1 MVGIKVCLEIEG
13 ATMEERGE
21 LLVLLSNGQKSRAGR
36 RAEEIT
42 VGEG

>member
-21 LLVLLSNGQKSRAGR
+21 PWFCSQTVRNREL
-36 RAEEIT
+36 EE
-42 VGEG
+42 ELKR

>member
-21 LLVLLSNGQKSRAGR
+21 LWFCSQTVRIASWKKS
-36 RAEEIT
+36 
-42 VGEG
+42 